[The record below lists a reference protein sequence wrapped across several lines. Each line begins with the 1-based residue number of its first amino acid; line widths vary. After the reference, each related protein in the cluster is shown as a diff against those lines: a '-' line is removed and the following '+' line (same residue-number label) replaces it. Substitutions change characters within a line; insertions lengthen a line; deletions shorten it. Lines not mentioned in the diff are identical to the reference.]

1 MITSEETEISG
12 FTGRYQFL
20 SNFHESP
27 VTLDGST
34 YVTVEAAYQ
43 AAKTLDP
50 ELRTKIRLEETPGR
64 AKRLGR
70 KADMRPDWNSIRYGV
85 MLELVRQKFVVHP
98 DLARRLLDTGNATI
112 VETNHWN
119 DTTWGVCDGEGENW
133 MGQIL
138 MAVRQELRQLQHE
151 IS

>member
-1 MITSEETEISG
+1 MTLTEVAEISG

-20 SNFHESP
+20 SNFYEAP
-27 VTLDGST
+27 VTMDGCT

-70 KADMRPDWNSIRYGV
+70 KAEMRPDWNNMRYGV
-85 MLELVRQKFVVHP
+85 MLDLVRQKFTVHP
-98 DLARRLLDTGNATI
+98 DLARRLLETGNATI
-112 VETNHWN
+112 IESNHWH

-133 MGQIL
+133 MGRIL
-138 MAVRQELRQLQHE
+138 MTVRQELRQLQHE